1 MSIRK
6 KETVF
11 AVLLV
16 SLFLPISQADAPM
29 PIASPAASEAN
40 TVIGTSST
48 SAEHALDGTIR
59 DVLPNEDADN
69 AVKGIEIQLSAR
81 EMMEGH
87 STQSYARPLYKFDPV
102 DIGFLEQG
110 I

>member
-1 MSIRK
+1 MNIGK
-6 KETVF
+6 KGAVC
-11 AVLLV
+11 AVLLL
-16 SLFLPISQADAPM
+16 SLFLPISQANAPT

-40 TVIGTSST
+40 TVIGTSSKPV
-48 SAEHALDGTIR
+48 EHALDGTIR
-59 DVLPNEDADN
+59 DVFPNEDADN